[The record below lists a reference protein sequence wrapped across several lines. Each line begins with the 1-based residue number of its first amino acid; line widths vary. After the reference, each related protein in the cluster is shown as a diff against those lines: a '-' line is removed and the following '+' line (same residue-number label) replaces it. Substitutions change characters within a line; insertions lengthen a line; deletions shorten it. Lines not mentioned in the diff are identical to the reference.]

1 MSFTGYVPRELLR
14 VLRFGVVGAA
24 GFAADAA
31 ILASVVEWLHGNP
44 IAARLISAPA
54 AIVLTFALN
63 RRWSFSDLEQPSI
76 VRSFASYLSVQGFG
90 FFLNLLLYALVLA
103 IVPSPVAALAVS
115 SVAVMVLNYLG
126 ARFWA
131 FDGSQPR

>member
-1 MSFTGYVPRELLR
+1 MSFTGYMPRELLR

-31 ILASVVEWLHGNP
+31 ILVLVIERLNGNP
-44 IAARLISAPA
+44 IEARIVSAPI
-54 AIVLTFALN
+54 AIFLTFALN
-63 RRWSFSDLEQPSI
+63 RSWSFADLKQLSI
-76 VRSFASYLSVQGFG
+76 IRAFASYISVQGFG
-90 FFLNLLLYALVLA
+90 FLLNLLLYSLVIV

-115 SVAVMVLNYLG
+115 SVSVMTLNYLG

-131 FDGSQPR
+131 FNGSRG

>member
-1 MSFTGYVPRELLR
+1 MSFTSYLPRELLR

-24 GFAADAA
+24 GFVADAG
-31 ILASVVEWLHGNP
+31 ILSFLVEGLHGNP
-44 IAARLISAPA
+44 IASRLISAPA

-63 RRWSFSDLEQPSI
+63 RHWSFSDLEQPSI

-90 FFLNLLLYALVLA
+90 FFLNLVLYALLLS
-103 IVPSPVAALAVS
+103 IVPNPVAALAVA
-115 SVAVMVLNYLG
+115 SVVVMVLNYLG